1 MAIINVYHGSLEVVT
16 QPEIREPNR
25 RLDYGTG
32 FYTRRM
38 RESKI
43 AKGYVNVYDFNDT
56 ALIQLKSLIFE
67 KPTEEWVDFVMQNR
81 TLPDFS
87 HNYDIVYGPV
97 ANDHVYAAFALF
109 EGNVI
114 SKKTLIEELRTYQLV
129 DQYLFHTERS
139 LDYLKFKEIKEVT
152 L

>member
-1 MAIINVYHGSLEVVT
+1 MG
-16 QPEIREPNR
+16 
-25 RLDYGTG
+25 G
-32 FYTRRM
+32 FRY
-38 RESKI
+38 
-43 AKGYVNVYDFNDT
+43 AK
-56 ALIQLKSLIFE
+56 
-67 KPTEEWVDFVMQNR
+67 P

-152 L
+152 LWLETLLNKIST